1 MGRPNGAVAGAARES
16 YAVAVKAAA
25 LALAVAGTAVA
36 PAAACAA
43 EIACVFERGVVIVP
57 AEVMGVAGDYI
68 FDTGTAQTQLAET
81 QAEAAGFSA
90 TALTGEVR
98 VAGVV
103 RAAQP
108 VAVVDLDARTV
119 FLTTPI
125 AGVIGVDVVR
135 DQVVDVSFS
144 PCRVWIGPAAM
155 ARPFTPAAEAP
166 MGWAGGL
173 PVVLASVTDGASTW
187 PSDFTPATGLELSLR
202 LDDRFAAAPGAAK
215 PQELYPGGVWRARL
229 QALSFAGD
237 LYPEVDTGLVKGPA
251 DGPAGLIGGPVLAHY
266 RLRFDF
272 PAGRLLLAKRR

>member
-1 MGRPNGAVAGAARES
+1 
-16 YAVAVKAAA
+16 VKAAA

-36 PAAACAA
+36 PFAAHAA

-68 FDTGTAQTQLAET
+68 FDTGTVQTQLAET
-81 QAEAAGFSA
+81 QAEAAGFSE
-90 TALTGEVR
+90 TMLTGEVR
-98 VAGVV
+98 VAGVS
-103 RAAQP
+103 RAVLP

-119 FLTTPI
+119 FLSTPI
-125 AGVIGVDVVR
+125 AGVIGVDMLR
-135 DQVVDVSFS
+135 DQVVDVNFS

-155 ARPFTPAAEAP
+155 ARHFAAAAEAP
-166 MGWAGGL
+166 MGWAAGL
-173 PVVLASVTDGASTW
+173 PVVQAQVTDGAATW
-187 PSDFTPATGLELSLR
+187 PGDFTPATGLDLSLR
-202 LDDRFAAAPGAAK
+202 LDDRFAGAPGAAK

-237 LYPEVDTGLVKGPA
+237 VYPDVDTGLVKDGP

-272 PAGRLLLAKRR
+272 PAGRLLIARRR

>member
-1 MGRPNGAVAGAARES
+1 MAQES
-16 YAVAVKAAA
+16 YAVAVNAAA
-25 LALAVAGTAVA
+25 LALVAAIAVA
-36 PAAACAA
+36 PATGRAA
-43 EIACVFERGVVIVP
+43 EIACVFEQGVVIVP

-68 FDTGTAQTQLAET
+68 FDTGTARTQLAET
-81 QAEAAGFSA
+81 QAEAAGFSE

-98 VAGVV
+98 VAGML
-103 RAAQP
+103 RPAQP

-119 FLTTPI
+119 FLATPI
-125 AGVIGVDVVR
+125 AGVIGVDVLR

-144 PCRVWIGPAAM
+144 PCRVWIGPAAT
-155 ARPFTPAAEAP
+155 ARRFAPAAEAQ

-173 PVVLASVTDGASTW
+173 PVVHAAVTDGVATW
-187 PSDFTPATGLELSLR
+187 PGDFTPATGLGLSLR

-237 LYPEVDTGLVKGPA
+237 VYPEVDTGLVKGEA

-272 PAGRLLLAKRR
+272 PAGRLLIARRR